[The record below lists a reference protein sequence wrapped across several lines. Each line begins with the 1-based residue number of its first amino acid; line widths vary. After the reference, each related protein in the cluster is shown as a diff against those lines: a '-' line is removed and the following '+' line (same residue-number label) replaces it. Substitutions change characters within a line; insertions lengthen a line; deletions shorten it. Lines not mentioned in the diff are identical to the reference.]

1 LVFLGFTFDRGG
13 AADFMVTFKDLPEQF
28 SAQRP
33 LIITGVAALLI
44 GIAGTKVVTGRT
56 AEPAP
61 APTPV
66 AAPVIQS
73 VTALGRL
80 EPNGEI
86 ISVSAPSSNDGSR
99 IEVLRVNEGDR
110 VQKGDIIAVLNSQT
124 RLQAAFA
131 QAQGQV
137 RVAEAKLAQV
147 QSGAKS
153 GEIAAQRSEIARL
166 NAEKTGD
173 YNTQSA
179 VVARLEAEL
188 TGVTNTQ
195 AATRQRL
202 QAEYDNA
209 VQEADR
215 YEKLFVA
222 GATSASLRDSKR
234 LTAQTALR
242 KGEEAYAE
250 ANRVRNTLTQQITE
264 AKAALDR
271 SANSRG
277 EQVDAAAAT
286 LDRIEEVR
294 PVDVQTA
301 QAEIAQAAAARDKA
315 AADLEQAYVRA
326 PQAGTILKI
335 HTRAGEKI
343 ATEGVVDLGQ
353 TQQMMALVEVYET
366 DVPRIKLGQTAKV
379 MSDAIGQE
387 VTGSVREIGQKVL
400 RQNVVNTDPTSNTDA
415 RVMEVRIELDAD
427 SSAKV
432 AKFTNSQVTAK
443 IITDA
448 AN

>member
-1 LVFLGFTFDRGG
+1 
-13 AADFMVTFKDLPEQF
+13 MVTFKDLPEQF

-44 GIAGTKVVTGRT
+44 GIAGTKLVTGRSASPT
-56 AEPAP
+56 P
-61 APTPV
+61 APTSV

-86 ISVSAPSSNDGSR
+86 VSVSAPSSSDGSR
-99 IEVLRVNEGDR
+99 IEVLRVNAGDR
-110 VQKGDIIAVLNSQT
+110 VAKGDIIAVLNSQN

-166 NAEKTGD
+166 KAEQTGD

-179 VVARLEAEL
+179 IVARLEAEL
-188 TGVTNTQ
+188 TGVKNTQ
-195 AATRQRL
+195 VATRKRL
-202 QAEYDNA
+202 QADYDNA

-215 YEKLFVA
+215 YEQLFVA
-222 GATSASLRDSKR
+222 GATSESLRDSKR
-234 LTAQTALR
+234 LAAQTSLR

-250 ANRVRNTLTQQITE
+250 ANRVKNTLTEQIIE
-264 AKAALDR
+264 ARAARDR
-271 SANSRG
+271 SVSSRN
-277 EQVDAAAAT
+277 EQVDAADAN

-315 AADLEQAYVRA
+315 AAELEQAYVRA
-326 PQAGTILKI
+326 PQTGTVLKI

-353 TQQMMALVEVYET
+353 TQQMIALVEVYET
-366 DVPRIKLGQTAKV
+366 DVPRIKVGQTAMV

-443 IITDA
+443 IITDG

>member
-1 LVFLGFTFDRGG
+1 
-13 AADFMVTFKDLPEQF
+13 MVTFKDLPEQF

-33 LIITGVAALLI
+33 LVITGMAALLI
-44 GIAGTKVVTGRT
+44 GIVGTKVVTGRGAP
-56 AEPAP
+56 AEPVAVP
-61 APTPV
+61 PV
-66 AAPVIQS
+66 TAPVIQS

-80 EPNGEI
+80 EPNGET
-86 ISVSAPSSNDGSR
+86 ISVSAPSSSDGSR
-99 IEVLRVNEGDR
+99 IEELRVNEGDR
-110 VQKGDIIAVLNSQT
+110 VTKGQIIAVLNSQK
-124 RLQAAFA
+124 RLAAA
-131 QAQGQV
+131 LSQAQGQV
-137 RVAEAKLAQV
+137 RVTEAKLAQV
-147 QSGAKS
+147 RSGAKS

-173 YNTQSA
+173 FNTQSA

-188 TGVTNTQ
+188 AGVMNTQ
-195 AATRQRL
+195 VATRKRL

-215 YEKLFVA
+215 YEQLFVA
-222 GATSASLRDSKR
+222 GATSASLRDNKR
-234 LTAQTALR
+234 LAAQTALR
-242 KGEEAYAE
+242 KGEEAYSE
-250 ANRVRNTLTQQITE
+250 ANRVRNTLNQQITE

-277 EQVDAAAAT
+277 DQVDAAAST
-286 LDRIEEVR
+286 LDRIAEVR

-301 QAEIAQAAAARDKA
+301 QAEIAQAQAALEKA

-326 PQAGTILKI
+326 PQDGTVLKI

-343 ATEGVVDLGQ
+343 ATEGVIDLGQ
-353 TQQMMALVEVYET
+353 TQRMIALVEVYES
-366 DVPRIKLGQTAKV
+366 DVPRIKLGQSAKV

-387 VTGSVREIGQKVL
+387 VTGSVREIGQTVL

-415 RVMEVRIELDAD
+415 RVMAVRIELDAD

-432 AKFTNSQVTAK
+432 AKFTNSQVTAT

-448 AN
+448 SN

>member
-1 LVFLGFTFDRGG
+1 
-13 AADFMVTFKDLPEQF
+13 MVTLKNLPEQF

-33 LIITGVAALLI
+33 LIMTGVAALLI
-44 GIAGTKVVTGRT
+44 GIVGTKVVTGRSAT
-56 AEPAP
+56 PAP
-61 APTPV
+61 TPTPV

-80 EPNGEI
+80 EPQGEM
-86 ISVSAPSSNDGSR
+86 ISVSAPSSTDGSR

-110 VQKGDIIAVLNSQT
+110 VQKGDIIAVLNSQN
-124 RLQAAFA
+124 RLQAALV

-137 RVAEAKLAQV
+137 RVAAAKLAQV

-166 NAEKTGD
+166 QAEQTGD
-173 YNTQSA
+173 FNTQSA
-179 VVARLEAEL
+179 VVGRLEAEL
-188 TGVTNTQ
+188 VGIKNIQV
-195 AATRQRL
+195 ATRLRL
-202 QAEYDNA
+202 QADYDNA

-215 YEKLFVA
+215 YEQLFIA

-234 LTAQTALR
+234 LAAQTALR

-264 AKAALDR
+264 ARAALDR
-271 SANSRG
+271 SKNARS
-277 EQVDAAAAT
+277 EQVDAAAST

-301 QAEIAQAAAARDKA
+301 QAEIAQAQAAREKA

-326 PQAGTILKI
+326 PQNGTILKV
-335 HTRAGEKI
+335 HTRSGEKI

-353 TQQMMALVEVYET
+353 TQRMVAVVEVYES
-366 DVPRIKLGQTAKV
+366 DVQRLKLGQTAKV

-387 VTGSVREIGQKVL
+387 LTGNVREIGQKVL

-427 SSAKV
+427 SSDKV

-443 IITDA
+443 IMTDS
-448 AN
+448 